1 MAGIVCVLVM
11 VSWGVMLSGNLSG
24 RGASDDLLYHWP
36 AIEQFASE
44 LPSPDLSDYPSA
56 TTPGYHLLL
65 APLVKMGIGHT
76 GIQLIASVWTLGLFA
91 LLGWVIAARFGKG
104 AIILM
109 LPMLASMY
117 VLYPG
122 IWLLPDNAGWLGV
135 LAILLLAL
143 GPNPT
148 WKTWALSGLILF
160 GLVWIR
166 QVHIWVAG
174 VIWLG
179 AWLGSSDQTPAPA
192 RLFSAIFERTGRTF
206 IALACT
212 IPAFTALVWFM
223 LMWGGLVPPTF
234 HENHQGPNPATPGF
248 ILTQLAILS
257 VFFAPMLW
265 PMLKEAWKHQWAWI
279 IFAAIV
285 GGALGIIPESSYSYD
300 AGRYSGWWNLIDKFP
315 TVANRSPIIML
326 GSIAGSIALVVWIT
340 LTNRRDGWIWIGTLV
355 AFTLAQSANHASWQ
369 RYHEPMLLMMIVLIL
384 ARSSAIGQ
392 YTRRVLF
399 GSILLALML
408 GALTVS
414 SMWSAKPVK
423 APAEQSGGFSMPSDS
438 AKRTTPSRALAYKGS
453 DSIAIPGQSGC
464 FVRR

>member
-1 MAGIVCVLVM
+1 MGVLDEDHTGNTRDRLWAVAGIVCLLVT
-11 VSWGVMLSGNLSG
+11 VSWPVMLSGNLSG
-24 RGASDDLLYHWP
+24 RGASDDLLFHWP
-36 AIEQFASE
+36 AIEQFADE
-44 LPSPDLSDYPSA
+44 LPNPDLSDYPSA

-76 GIQLIASVWTLGLFA
+76 GIQFIASVWTLAFFA
-91 LLGWVIAARFGKG
+91 LMGWVIAARFGKG

-109 LPMLASMY
+109 LPMLSSMY

-148 WKTWALSGLILF
+148 WRTWALSGVILF
-160 GLVWIR
+160 GLIWMR
-166 QVHIWVAG
+166 QVHIWIAG

-179 AWLGSSDQTPAPA
+179 AWLGSSDQTPTPT
-192 RLFSAIFERTGRTF
+192 RLFSSTFERVGRVL

-212 IPAFTALVWFM
+212 IPAFAALVWFM

-234 HENHQGPNPATPGF
+234 HDNHQGPNLVTPGF

-265 PMLKEAWKHQWAWI
+265 PMLKEAWKRQWAWI

-315 TVANRSPIIML
+315 TIANRSPIIML
-326 GSIAGSIALVVWIT
+326 GSIAGAIALSVWLT
-340 LTNRRDGWIWIGTLV
+340 LATRRDAWIWIGSFM
-355 AFTLAQSANHASWQ
+355 AFTLAQSTNHASWQ

-384 ARSSAIGQ
+384 ARSSSISQ

-399 GSILLALML
+399 GAAVL
-408 GALTVS
+408 GLVLGVVTIN
-414 SMWSAKPVK
+414 SMRSAEPIVTQIE
-423 APAEQSGGFSMPSDS
+423 PIHMP
-438 AKRTTPSRALAYKGS
+438 
-453 DSIAIPGQSGC
+453 
-464 FVRR
+464 